1 MQRWLNTLLMMMMV
15 CLLVMLACGGVT
27 PTTVWCVGTR
37 YA

>member
-1 MQRWLNTLLMMMMV
+1 MQRLLNTLLIMV
-15 CLLVMLACGGVT
+15 CLLVMLACVGVT